1 MCLDVA
7 SGRVLGTYPPVPTAE
22 LGEAGADGVQ
32 TRITDDAFYR
42 LSPAGVLRV
51 YDLPQPSLTYSVT
64 LPLTG
69 PPLGLDIA
77 ADRAFV
83 FTFDQ
88 EQQQP
93 GVQVFALPSGAEQ
106 WTADNVDELLDVV
119 ELDSQAYALLAWPD
133 DGVAAAGLYVFDL
146 ATGELLYGVYA
157 LNQAYWVS
165 PTGRLITYPVSGKV
179 AALYLP
185 TGGEVWRADSDS
197 DGIVTI
203 DGRDDAVYLVASN
216 TPFMSVGSNV
226 DRFEVYDVA
235 SGALRWRLKQDVEA
249 LTVPG
254 AAAVLLGNAGEL
266 ALYPLE

>member
-1 MCLDVA
+1 
-7 SGRVLGTYPPVPTAE
+7 
-22 LGEAGADGVQ
+22 
-32 TRITDDAFYR
+32 
-42 LSPAGVLRV
+42 
-51 YDLPQPSLTYSVT
+51 
-64 LPLTG
+64 
-69 PPLGLDIA
+69 
-77 ADRAFV
+77 V
-83 FTFDQ
+83 F
-88 EQQQP
+88 
-93 GVQVFALPSGAEQ
+93 
-106 WTADNVDELLDVV
+106 N
-119 ELDSQAYALLAWPD
+119 
-133 DGVAAAGLYVFDL
+133 L
-146 ATGELLYGVYA
+146 ATGELLYSVDA

-203 DGRDDAVYLVASN
+203 DGRDEAVYLVASN